1 MCCRM
6 QDASAFLSFLPL
18 DNSSN
23 LAEAEQVVEL
33 ISEDLEGVLN
43 LPPGEFWQL
52 LESSSSLRACLD
64 SYLKNCRLVTDM
76 HKQYT
81 D

>member
-1 MCCRM
+1 M

-33 ISEDLEGVLN
+33 ISEDLGDVLR

-64 SYLKNCRLVTDM
+64 SYLKNCRLVT
-76 HKQYT
+76 HT
-81 D
+81 H